1 MAEGLLQ
8 DVILPQMKKEKTF
21 KQVILVESKIIGA
34 SSRSIV
40 ATYIGIMDEIR
51 TLYASTD
58 VAKEEGYIEK
68 DFSFNIGKLRCDSCK
83 GDGRIKIPF
92 TEDSYAVCPLCHG
105 KRYAKGA
112 NEIVWNGKTI
122 AEVLELSVE
131 EAVRLN
137 FSSSGKRLNIID
149 NSV

>member
-92 TEDSYAVCPLCHG
+92 TEDSYAVCPLCTESDTQ
-105 KRYAKGA
+105 KGQM
-112 NEIVWNGKTI
+112 
-122 AEVLELSVE
+122 
-131 EAVRLN
+131 RLY
-137 FSSSGKRLNIID
+137 GTGRQ
-149 NSV
+149 